1 MFHFDFR
8 ISEALRA
15 ALEENR
21 ELKAQITELAGKL
34 AELRFDCRELAELQ
48 LQVALLEIE
57 LVRVNKLVTKETTA
71 KQVEGYFER
80 QEAERQRIDGGELR
94 RKFGLA

>member
-8 ISEALRA
+8 ITEALRA

-48 LQVALLEIE
+48 LQVAMLEVE
-57 LVRVNKLVTKETTA
+57 LVRVNKLVTKTATA
-71 KQVEGYFER
+71 KQIEGYFER
-80 QEAERQRIDGGELR
+80 QEAERRRLDGSEMR